1 MVGLPYFGNN
11 LWLEELI
18 WCDGYCVTLSHILH
32 VLMYVRRR
40 HTVIITL
47 NNFFLWIDILC
58 IIFFCCRLG
67 YMGVSPLWI
76 VSKEEVN
83 ILVYLISRNQFN
95 NLSVPILLSSFLWG
109 AKKVLSTLTV
119 QTLIDATFQVYPLLI

>member
-1 MVGLPYFGNN
+1 MY
-11 LWLEELI
+11 
-18 WCDGYCVTLSHILH
+18 HI
-32 VLMYVRRR
+32 
-40 HTVIITL
+40 
-47 NNFFLWIDILC
+47 
-58 IIFFCCRLG
+58 FCCRLG

-83 ILVYLISRNQFN
+83 ILVYLFSRNQFN
-95 NLSVPILLSSFLWG
+95 NLSVTILLSSFLWG